1 MGQLLIRNVDDRVI
15 EVFEAQGRAQGA
27 LAGTGAA
34 RDSQAGRRA
43 HARGAP
49 RHHRPCRGYAKEAD
63 QDAERGRRPK
73 AETGSHQEV
82 GEQARVIVVDANV
95 AIKWAIVQPLRERA
109 RALLSQTLVAPGMFV
124 AEVTSAVWQYARAGQ
139 ISDQQA
145 SQGISVIIAQIA
157 TFESDADLAGDA
169 LAIGLELGVRA
180 LRLLLLGLRDAQ
192 TRTLCHR

>member
-1 MGQLLIRNVDDRVI
+1 M
-15 EVFEAQGRAQGA
+15 
-27 LAGTGAA
+27 
-34 RDSQAGRRA
+34 
-43 HARGAP
+43 
-49 RHHRPCRGYAKEAD
+49 
-63 QDAERGRRPK
+63 
-73 AETGSHQEV
+73 
-82 GEQARVIVVDANV
+82 IVVDANV

-169 LAIGLELGVRA
+169 LAIGLELEYAPYDFFYLVSAMRRHA
-180 LRLLLLGLRDAQ
+180 PFVTVDRRFINRLANSRYSQHVVHLADW
-192 TRTLCHR
+192 T